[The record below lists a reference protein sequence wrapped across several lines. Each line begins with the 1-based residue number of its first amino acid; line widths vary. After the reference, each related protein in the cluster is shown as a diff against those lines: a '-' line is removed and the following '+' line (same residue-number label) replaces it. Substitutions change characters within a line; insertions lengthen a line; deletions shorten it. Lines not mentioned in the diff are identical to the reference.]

1 MAINLDAALGVHANT
16 LDFRVERSRV
26 LSGNLANAETPGY
39 KARDLDFAQLMD
51 RLDPAAGVTRDYQM
65 AYRNPHQPSADGN
78 TVELGQEQARY
89 SQNAMD
95 FETSLTFLNMN
106 IQGLQKAIEGR

>member
-1 MAINLDAALGVHANT
+1 MAINLDAALGVHGQT
-16 LDFRVERSRV
+16 LDFRVERAKV

-39 KARDLDFAQLMD
+39 LARDLDFSRLMTQLERGQATD
-51 RLDPAAGVTRDYQM
+51 RNFDH
-65 AYRNPHQPSADGN
+65 AYRVPYQTSADGN
-78 TVELGQEQARY
+78 TVELGQEQARF

-95 FETSLTFLNMN
+95 FQTSLTFLNMK